1 MRKAYYV
8 GSNPKNKKER
18 RDASFSFGAPT
29 YRKITAKGM
38 DPNEKANKAMT
49 NYERIRDKVCN
60 DLEICKASEIPT
72 AHRKINIGL

>member
-1 MRKAYYV
+1 MRKAFYIA
-8 GSNPKNKKER
+8 SNSKNKKER
-18 RDASFSFGAPT
+18 RDPSFSFGAPT
-29 YRKITAKGM
+29 YRKISVKGM
-38 DPNEKANKAMT
+38 DPSDKVNKAMN

>member
-8 GSNPKNKKER
+8 GSNSKNKKER
-18 RDASFSFGAPT
+18 RDPSFSFGAPT
-29 YRKITAKGM
+29 YRKITVKGM
-38 DPNEKANKAMT
+38 DPSDKVNKAMN